1 MDIIHT
7 RGVGKTTILEVF
19 EFDKKI
25 SAKKICLSLMDEGIL
40 AKETHETVIRF
51 APPLTIT
58 KAEIDW
64 AMEKIIKVFRGYQ

>member
-1 MDIIHT
+1 
-7 RGVGKTTILEVF
+7 
-19 EFDKKI
+19 
-25 SAKKICLSLMDEGIL
+25 MDEGIL

-64 AMEKIIKVFRGYQ
+64 AMEKIIKVFREYQ